1 MNGIATQGTPME
13 QQLGSKHQSTAQAD
27 LWTDNGA
34 ATPTSF
40 PRGILTDCLM
50 PEASRG
56 WGERK
61 GGRDAW
67 ASAHT

>member
-1 MNGIATQGTPME
+1 MNGIATQGTLME
-13 QQLGSKHQSTAQAD
+13 QQGSKHQSSAQAD

-50 PEASRG
+50 PEASQA
-56 WGERK
+56 
-61 GGRDAW
+61 GGRG
-67 ASAHT
+67 